1 MSAPRPSLRALLA
14 LALPLVM
21 ARATQAVITACD
33 AAFAAPLG
41 SDQLTAVTT
50 GGLNCFFFII
60 LPMGTV
66 FIVQSYAAQ
75 LKGKGDLAGTRRYA
89 FYGLLIATASGLFA
103 LAAMPLIGP
112 VLHIPYDGILHK
124 MMTDYMIIRLT
135 SVAAVVGTEALG
147 AWYGGL
153 GNTWMQMIAG
163 VVAMVANVILAWAL
177 IYGHLGAP
185 AMGVSGAALA
195 STLASWLGFA
205 VIGIAFWRGWAMP
218 AGGRAGPR
226 PEAEPSEGTPRS
238 SAPDGGLGSP
248 PGKRARTPLRLS
260 RAELGRV
267 VRFGVPNGVNWFLE
281 FAAFQLFLNGVMPD
295 LGKVALSS
303 LMVVMAIN
311 SVAFMPAFGLASSG
325 AVLAGQA
332 IGAGDKDAV
341 WPHVRLTLIV
351 TATWMVA
358 VALAYLA
365 APRTILG
372 WFAPPDHHDELIEM
386 GRTMLIV
393 ASCWQIFDAIAMT
406 LTETLRAAGDTT
418 WSAAARLILAWVIF
432 VPTAFVAVRVLG
444 GGPGAAMACLVMYLA
459 MLAFVLAY
467 RFKSGAWRRI
477 ELIEPTLA

>member
-1 MSAPRPSLRALLA
+1 M
-14 LALPLVM
+14 
-21 ARATQAVITACD
+21 
-33 AAFAAPLG
+33 
-41 SDQLTAVTT
+41 
-50 GGLNCFFFII
+50 
-60 LPMGTV
+60 
-66 FIVQSYAAQ
+66 
-75 LKGKGDLAGTRRYA
+75 
-89 FYGLLIATASGLFA
+89 
-103 LAAMPLIGP
+103 
-112 VLHIPYDGILHK
+112 
-124 MMTDYMIIRLT
+124 
-135 SVAAVVGTEALG
+135 VGTEALG

-163 VVAMVANVILAWAL
+163 VVAMVANVMLAWAL

-185 AMGVSGAALA
+185 AMGVTGAALA

-205 VIGIAFWRGWAMP
+205 VIGIAFWRGWGVP
-218 AGGRAGPR
+218 GGRLR
-226 PEAEPSEGTPRS
+226 
-238 SAPDGGLGSP
+238 
-248 PGKRARTPLRLS
+248 GKVAMT

-267 VRFGVPNGVNWFLE
+267 VRFGLPNGLNWFLE

-295 LGKVALSS
+295 LGKVALGS

-351 TATWMVA
+351 TASWMVG
-358 VALAYLA
+358 VALLYLA

-418 WSAAARLILAWVIF
+418 WSAAVRLILAWAIF

-459 MLAFVLAY
+459 MLALALAY

-477 ELIEPTLA
+477 ELIEPALA

>member
-14 LALPLVM
+14 LALPMVL

-41 SDQLTAVTT
+41 SDELTAVTT
-50 GGLNCFFFII
+50 GGLNTFFFII

-66 FIVQSYAAQ
+66 FIVQSFTAQ
-75 LKGKGDLAGTRRYA
+75 LKGKGELAAARRYA
-89 FYGLLIATASGLFA
+89 YYGLAVAAVAGL
-103 LAAMPLIGP
+103 LAVAAIPLIGP
-112 VLHIPYDGILHK
+112 LLAIPYDGKLHDL
-124 MMTDYMIIRLT
+124 MSYYMIIRLT

-153 GNTWMQMIAG
+153 GNTWMQMVAG
-163 VVAMVANVILAWAL
+163 IVAMLANVLLAWML

-185 AMGVSGAALA
+185 AMGVPGAALA
-195 STLASWLGFA
+195 SVIASWLGFA
-205 VIGIAFWRGWAMP
+205 VIAVAFWRGWGVP
-218 AGGRAGPR
+218 GGPIRGR
-226 PEAEPSEGTPRS
+226 L
-238 SAPDGGLGSP
+238 GL
-248 PGKRARTPLRLS
+248 R

-267 VRFGVPNGVNWFLE
+267 ARFGLPNGVNWFLE

-295 LGKVALSS
+295 LGKIALGS

-358 VALAYLA
+358 VAAAYLA

-372 WFAPPDHHDELIEM
+372 WFAPPDQHDELIEM

-418 WSAAARLILAWVIF
+418 WSAGARLVLAWVVF
-432 VPTAFVAVRVLG
+432 APTAFIAVRVLG
-444 GGPGAAMACLVMYLA
+444 GGPGAAMGCLVMYLGL
-459 MLAFVLAY
+459 LAGTLAW
-467 RFKSGAWRRI
+467 RFKSGAWRKI
-477 ELIEPTLA
+477 QLIEPQLV

>member
-1 MSAPRPSLRALLA
+1 MSASRPSLRALLV
-14 LALPLVM
+14 LAGPLVL

-41 SDQLTAVTT
+41 SDELTAVTT
-50 GGLNCFFFII
+50 GGLNTFFFII

-75 LKGKGDLAGTRRYA
+75 LKGKGELAAARRYA
-89 FYGLLIATASGLFA
+89 FYGLAVAAIAGVVA
-103 LAAMPLIGP
+103 LAAIPLIGP
-112 VLHIPYDGILHK
+112 LLDIPYDGKLHDL
-124 MMTDYMIIRLT
+124 MTYYMIIRLT

-153 GNTWMQMIAG
+153 GNTWMQMVAG
-163 VVAMVANVILAWAL
+163 IVAMLANVLLAWML

-185 AMGVSGAALA
+185 AMGVPGAALA
-195 STLASWLGFA
+195 SVLASWLGFA
-205 VIGIAFWRGWAMP
+205 VIALAFWRGWGVP
-218 AGGRAGPR
+218 GGAIKG
-226 PEAEPSEGTPRS
+226 AL
-238 SAPDGGLGSP
+238 GLRRDEL
-248 PGKRARTPLRLS
+248 KRVA
-260 RAELGRV
+260 
-267 VRFGVPNGVNWFLE
+267 RFGLPNGINWFLE

-295 LGKVALSS
+295 LGKIALGS
-303 LMVVMAIN
+303 LTVVMAIN

-351 TATWMVA
+351 TASWMVA

-365 APRTILG
+365 APREILG

-393 ASCWQIFDAIAMT
+393 AAGWQIFDAVAMT

-418 WSAAARLILAWVIF
+418 WSAGARLVLAWVVF
-432 VPTAFVAVRVLG
+432 APTAFLAVRVFG
-444 GGPGAAMACLVMYLA
+444 GGPGAAMGCLVMYLA
-459 MLAFVLAY
+459 LLAGALAW

-477 ELIEPTLA
+477 QLIEPQLV